1 MNALA
6 GKTVLITRAQHQAKQ
21 MSVAVKDKSGIPLEI
36 PLLRMEGMSHRQIQ
50 HIAGQLHS
58 YDWVIFTSKNG
69 VAFFLDR
76 LRKKLPAT
84 IKIAAVG
91 VKTKLELERRGY
103 QVAFV
108 PTSFVAEVFAE
119 EFIKKLSGN
128 ERILFP
134 KGNLARDV
142 IPVALR
148 GIGVSLDEL
157 IVYGTKE
164 NVEKK
169 QELIEALEVGE
180 VDIITFTSPSTVTSF
195 VRLLEGTNW
204 REWTKKCTIACIGP
218 ITEKEASLYFPHIIM
233 PKEYTVEALLQCICE
248 SIKCNFN

>member
-21 MSVAVKDKSGIPLEI
+21 MSVAVKERSGIPLEI
-36 PLLRMEGMSHRQIQ
+36 PLLRMEGTSHRQIQ

-69 VAFFLDR
+69 VAFFLDG
-76 LRKKLPAT
+76 LETKIPLT

-91 VKTKLELERRGY
+91 VKTKLELEKRGY
-103 QVAFV
+103 QVEFV
-108 PTSFVAEVFAE
+108 PTAFVAETFAE
-119 EFIKKLSGN
+119 EFLKELSGN

-142 IPVALR
+142 IPVKLR
-148 GIGVSLDEL
+148 EFGVFLDEL
-157 IVYGTKE
+157 IVYGTKV

-169 QELIEALEVGE
+169 QELITALKLGE
-180 VDIITFTSPSTVTSF
+180 VNIITFTSPSTVDSF

-218 ITEKEASLYFPHIIM
+218 ITEKEANLYFPHVIV

-248 SIKCNFN
+248 SIK

>member
-21 MSVAVKDKSGIPLEI
+21 MSVAVKERSGIPLEI
-36 PLLRMEGMSHRQIQ
+36 PLLHMEGTSHRRI
-50 HIAGQLHS
+50 HHTARQLHS

-69 VAFFLDR
+69 VTFFLDG
-76 LRKKLPAT
+76 LEKKLPLT

-91 VKTKLELERRGY
+91 VKTKLELEKRGY
-103 QVAFV
+103 QVHFV

-119 EFIKKLSGN
+119 EFLKELNGN

-142 IPVALR
+142 IPVKLR

-157 IVYGTKE
+157 IVYGTKV

-169 QELIEALEVGE
+169 QELITALKVRK
-180 VDIITFTSPSTVTSF
+180 VNVITFTSPSTVDSF

-218 ITEKEASLYFPHIIM
+218 ITEKEANLYFPHVIV

-248 SIKCNFN
+248 SIK

>member
-21 MSVAVKDKSGIPLEI
+21 MSVAVKERSGIPLEI
-36 PLLRMEGMSHRQIQ
+36 PLLRMEGMSDRQIQ
-50 HIAGQLHS
+50 HIAEQLHS

-69 VAFFLDR
+69 VAFFLDG
-76 LRKKLPAT
+76 LEKKLPLI

-91 VKTKLELERRGY
+91 VKTKLELEKRGY
-103 QVAFV
+103 QVNFV

-119 EFIKKLSGN
+119 EFLKELSGN

-142 IPVALR
+142 IPVRLR

-157 IVYGTKE
+157 IVYGTKV
-164 NVEKK
+164 NAEKK
-169 QELIEALEVGE
+169 QELITTLKVRK
-180 VDIITFTSPSTVTSF
+180 VNIITFTSPSTVDSF

-204 REWTKKCTIACIGP
+204 REWTKKCTVACIGP
-218 ITEKEASLYFPHIIM
+218 ITEKEANRYFPHVIV

-248 SIKCNFN
+248 SIK

>member
-21 MSVAVKDKSGIPLEI
+21 MSVAVKERSGIPLEI
-36 PLLRMEGMSHRQIQ
+36 PLLRMEGTSHRRI
-50 HIAGQLHS
+50 HHTARRLHS

-69 VAFFLDR
+69 VTFFLDG
-76 LRKKLPAT
+76 LEKKLPLT

-91 VKTKLELERRGY
+91 VKTKLELEKRGY
-103 QVAFV
+103 QVHFV

-119 EFIKKLSGN
+119 EFLKELSGN

-142 IPVALR
+142 IPVKLR

-157 IVYGTKE
+157 IVYDTKV

-169 QELIEALEVGE
+169 QELITALKVRK
-180 VDIITFTSPSTVTSF
+180 VNVITFTSPSTVDSF

-218 ITEKEASLYFPHIIM
+218 ITEKEANLYFPHVIV

-248 SIKCNFN
+248 SIK

>member
-21 MSVAVKDKSGIPLEI
+21 MSVAVKERSGIPLEI
-36 PLLRMEGMSHRQIQ
+36 PLLRMDGTSHRQIQ

-69 VAFFLDR
+69 VAFFLDS
-76 LRKKLPAT
+76 LRKKLPGP

-91 VKTKLELERRGY
+91 VKTKLELEKRGY
-103 QVAFV
+103 QVEFV
-108 PTSFVAEVFAE
+108 PTAFVAETFAE
-119 EFIKKLSGN
+119 EFLKELSGN

-142 IPVALR
+142 IPVKLR
-148 GIGVSLDEL
+148 EFGVFLDEL
-157 IVYGTKE
+157 IVYGTKV

-169 QELIEALEVGE
+169 QELITALKLGE
-180 VDIITFTSPSTVTSF
+180 VNIITFTSPSTVDSF

-218 ITEKEASLYFPHIIM
+218 ITEKEANLYFPHVIV

-248 SIKCNFN
+248 SIK

>member
-21 MSVAVKDKSGIPLEI
+21 MSVAVKEKSGIPLEI
-36 PLLRMEGMSHRQIQ
+36 PLLRMEGMSSRQIQ
-50 HIAGQLHS
+50 HIAKQLHS

-69 VAFFLDR
+69 VAFFLDS
-76 LRKKLPAT
+76 LKKKLPAT

-91 VKTKLELERRGY
+91 VKTKLELEKRGH

-148 GIGVSLDEL
+148 GRGISLDEL
-157 IVYGTKE
+157 IVYGTKV
-164 NVEKK
+164 NVEKR
-169 QELIEALEVGE
+169 QELIASLEVE
-180 VDIITFTSPSTVTSF
+180 KIDIITFTSPSTVTSF
-195 VRLLEGTNW
+195 VHLLEGTNW

-218 ITEKEASLYFPHIIM
+218 ITEKEAILYFPHVIV

-248 SIKCNFN
+248 SIK

>member
-21 MSVAVKDKSGIPLEI
+21 MSVAVKERSGIPLEI
-36 PLLRMEGMSHRQIQ
+36 PLLRMEGTSHRQIQ

-69 VAFFLDR
+69 VAFFLDG
-76 LRKKLPAT
+76 LETKIPLT

-91 VKTKLELERRGY
+91 VKTKLELEKRGY
-103 QVAFV
+103 QVHFV
-108 PTSFVAEVFAE
+108 PTSFVAETFAE
-119 EFIKKLSGN
+119 EFLKELSGN

-142 IPVALR
+142 IPVKLR
-148 GIGVSLDEL
+148 EFGVFLDEL
-157 IVYGTKE
+157 IVYGTKV

-169 QELIEALEVGE
+169 QELITALKLGEAN
-180 VDIITFTSPSTVTSF
+180 IITFTSPSTVDSF

-218 ITEKEASLYFPHIIM
+218 ITEKEANLYFSHVIV

-248 SIKCNFN
+248 SIK

>member
-1 MNALA
+1 
-6 GKTVLITRAQHQAKQ
+6 
-21 MSVAVKDKSGIPLEI
+21 
-36 PLLRMEGMSHRQIQ
+36 MEGTSHRQIQ

-69 VAFFLDR
+69 VAFFLDS
-76 LRKKLPAT
+76 LRKKLPGP

-91 VKTKLELERRGY
+91 VKTKLELEKRGY
-103 QVAFV
+103 EVDFV

-119 EFIKKLSGN
+119 EFVKKLSGN
-128 ERILFP
+128 ECILFP

-148 GIGVSLDEL
+148 EISVFLDEL
-157 IVYGTKE
+157 VVYGTKE

-169 QELIEALEVGE
+169 QELIEALEVGK
-180 VDIITFTSPSTVTSF
+180 VDIITFTSPSTVDSF

-218 ITEKEASLYFPHIIM
+218 ITEKEANLYFPHVIV

-248 SIKCNFN
+248 SIK